1 MKQDVAIAMRYL
13 IVNNMDD
20 YKYIKMAYKEAL
32 KAYKENE
39 VPVGCVIVKDGIVIA
54 KTHNKREQK
63 CSALAH
69 AEILAIKEACKKT
82 GTKFLDGTT
91 IYITLEPCLMCM
103 GAIIQARISRIV
115 YSANEPKFGS
125 IVSIGNILNDYKL
138 NHHIEVTQGIMEDEV
153 SELMKSFFSE
163 LRKK

>member
-1 MKQDVAIAMRYL
+1 
-13 IVNNMDD
+13 MDD
-20 YKYIKMAYKEAL
+20 YKYIKMAYREAL

-39 VPVGCVIVKDGIVIA
+39 VPVGCVIVRDDVVLA
-54 KTHNKREQK
+54 RAHNKREQK
-63 CSALAH
+63 HSAVAH
-69 AEILAIKEACKKT
+69 AEIEAISKACKKT
-82 GTKFLDGTT
+82 QEKFLEGTT

-103 GAIIQARISRIV
+103 GAIIQARISRVV

-138 NHHIEVTQGIMEDEV
+138 NHHIDVTQGIMEDEV
-153 SELMKSFFSE
+153 SDLMKRFFGE

>member
-1 MKQDVAIAMRYL
+1 MEMTHEQFMEIAL
-13 IVNNMDD
+13 Q
-20 YKYIKMAYKEAL
+20 EAG
-32 KAYKENE
+32 KAAAEGE
-39 VPVGCVIVKDGIVIA
+39 VPVGAVIVKDGQVLA
-54 KTHNKREQK
+54 RAHNMREQK
-63 CSALAH
+63 KSTIAH
-69 AEILAIKEACKKT
+69 AEILAISKACKKVDA
-82 GTKFLDGTT
+82 KFLDGAT

-138 NHHIEVTQGIMEDEV
+138 NHQIEVTQGIMEDEV
-153 SELMKSFFSE
+153 SELMKSFFSG